1 MITQNKEIQRIYSP
15 IVNEAQDV
23 YMSINL
29 LNLDNLSVPLQL
41 LAKAKYNL
49 SVIHDELLHANTSGF
64 LDRGKIA
71 QFAAYLNTELKQ
83 IPPVFLG
90 HEDDLKKLAESLP
103 QMGQQL
109 YDSLYADD
117 KLCLEYLKHIT
128 KQTLDIHECLEQISI
143 LALPLYP
150 RIEEEK

>member
-1 MITQNKEIQRIYSP
+1 MITQNEKFQRIYSP
-15 IVNEAQDV
+15 IINEAQDV

-71 QFAAYLNTELKQ
+71 QFTANLHTKFEHISLTS
-83 IPPVFLG
+83 L
-90 HEDDLKKLAESLP
+90 EDDPCIGGLTKLLT
-103 QMGQQL
+103 QMARKL
-109 YDSLYADD
+109 YDSLYADEA
-117 KLCLEYLKHIT
+117 LTIT
-128 KQTLDIHECLEQISI
+128 HFHNIAKQVLDIHECLDRVC
-143 LALPLYP
+143 LLLLY
-150 RIEEEK
+150 RQVEVN